1 MVEMTTQLPTARHQS
16 ASRRTGSNLHQV
28 NRDTAPQRHPDH
40 SASQVSRTDAYQVN
54 PSLLAGILLI
64 SPLRKLRNSSKNE
77 SQRRAAQNG
86 CSLAGSLSSTRDG
99 GELRGARK
107 LRNLRN
113 STRNE
118 KQLRGRQAKSGQGA
132 NTNGRDIG
140 RRFTDGDPMRALT
153 SAKVWAEVWAGV

>member
-64 SPLRKLRNSSKNE
+64 SPLRKLRNS
-77 SQRRAAQNG
+77 
-86 CSLAGSLSSTRDG
+86 
-99 GELRGARK
+99 
-107 LRNLRN
+107 
-113 STRNE
+113 TRNE
-118 KQLRGRQAKSGQGA
+118 KQA
-132 NTNGRDIG
+132 
-140 RRFTDGDPMRALT
+140 
-153 SAKVWAEVWAGV
+153 